1 MGTNLMGA
9 SDAVPMSNHASAED
23 GEHMPQIEE
32 TALSLITW
40 LDSETAAL
48 IRAIVVAVARRHPDL
63 RAAIL
68 FGSVARH
75 EARSLDDAAPS
86 DVDLLLVFDLEPALD
101 HLPLERRIAISHT
114 IGLAEDRHRAA
125 PREINVLTAVRDL
138 SDWDATFVENIAR
151 DGILLWSRGPLTG
164 PLASLPT
171 LTEARASTA
180 RS

>member
-1 MGTNLMGA
+1 MGTNMTGINDVA
-9 SDAVPMSNHASAED
+9 PVSDHACTEED
-23 GEHMPQIEE
+23 EHMPQIEE
-32 TALSLITW
+32 RALPLVPW
-40 LDSETAAL
+40 MDSETAAL

-68 FGSVARH
+68 FGSVARR
-75 EARSLDDAAPS
+75 EMRPLDDAEPS
-86 DVDLLLVFDLEPALD
+86 DVDLLLVFDLEPELD

-125 PREINVLTAVRDL
+125 PREINVFTAVRDL

-151 DGILLWSRGPLTG
+151 DGILLWSRGPLAG

-171 LTEARASTA
+171 LGVALRDTA
-180 RS
+180 CS